1 MQGQIFLFY
10 EQTIDKLSIDK
21 NADFESLERKQK
33 NQQNLH
39 YNQETLLSTFDNL
52 FRLKVW
58 DNLMSDDLL
67 EQLYE

>member
-21 NADFESLERKQK
+21 NADFDSLERKQK